1 MDKTSENGARIQTG
15 RGVADVRRRI
25 TDAFKKA
32 NETHGITGS
41 VKPKQP
47 AVQAADLSTKQ
58 SHYSQEQFIEE
69 TNAILDQATRLPLP
83 HVTPHKQHSYYVGD
97 LNKQPLA
104 EDLFAAASR
113 WNKPVTES
121 KKERKKTS

>member
-1 MDKTSENGARIQTG
+1 VDKISENGARIHTG
-15 RGVADVRRRI
+15 RGLEETKRRI
-25 TDAFKKA
+25 TEAFKKA

-47 AVQAADLSTKQ
+47 AVQAANLSTKQ

-69 TNAILDQATRLPLP
+69 TNAILDQAARLPLP
-83 HVTPHKQHSYYVGD
+83 HVTRHKEHSYYVGD

-113 WNKPVTES
+113 LARAETGS
-121 KKERKKTS
+121 TKERRKTS